1 MRMKMDV
8 IYTLAG
14 NIIDTNYENLPSEVV
29 KATKRLFMDGLGVG
43 LAGSAEAGVSEL
55 IDIVRDWDGRRES
68 TVWVYGDRLPCV
80 SAAQANATMIH
91 ALDYDDT
98 HDVAILHASSVA
110 VPTALAIA
118 EKLGGVDGKRLI
130 TAVALAVD
138 LAARLCLA
146 NKVSVFDRGWQYT
159 AIHGNFSAAAI
170 TGKLLGLDTETLV
183 SAFGLAYHQ
192 AGGNLQCIHD
202 GTLAK
207 RAGPG
212 FAARDGIMAALM
224 AQKGI
229 TGARN
234 VLQGR
239 DGLFNVYHRGDYN
252 PEVLTANLGE
262 KFEVVNLSFK
272 PYPCC
277 RNTNPPIDATL
288 TMVGEYNIKAEDVD
302 SVTIYVSKGAMKL
315 LGEPLSTKQNPSTTV
330 DAQFSI
336 PWAVA
341 SAIVKGKVGIAEF
354 TPQAIK
360 DKTVLAL
367 SNKVTPK
374 LDESLNRMGVSPAIV
389 EIKTKDG
396 KVYSKR
402 VDTPYGSPENPMSMD
417 AMAAKLRDCASY
429 AAKPLSQKNVEKL
442 IQLVSRLE
450 AVSDVEE
457 VVRLLV

>member
-1 MRMKMDV
+1 MKMDV

-55 IDIVRDWDGRRES
+55 IDIVRDWDGRKES
-68 TVWVYGDRLPCV
+68 TVWVYGDRLPCI

-138 LAARLCLA
+138 LASRLCLA

-170 TGKLLGLDTETLV
+170 TGKLLGLDKETLV

-212 FAARDGIMAALM
+212 FAARDGIMAVLM

-315 LGEPLSTKQNPSTTV
+315 LGEPLNTKQNPSTTV

-336 PWAVA
+336 PWTVA
-341 SAIVKGKVGIAEF
+341 SAIVQGKVGIAEL

-360 DKTVLAL
+360 NKAVLAL

-402 VDTPYGSPENPMSMD
+402 VDTPYGSPENPMNMD
-417 AMAAKLRDCASY
+417 AIAAKLRDCASY

-442 IQLVSRLE
+442 IQLVSQLE

>member
-1 MRMKMDV
+1 MDV

-55 IDIVRDWDGRRES
+55 IDIVRDWDGKRES

-288 TMVGEYNIKAEDVD
+288 ALVGEYNIKAEDVD

>member
-1 MRMKMDV
+1 MDA

-14 NIIDTNYENLPSEVV
+14 NIIDTNYENLPAEVV

-55 IDIVRDWDGRRES
+55 IDIVRDWDGRKES

-80 SAAQANATMIH
+80 SAAQANATMVH

-146 NKVSVFDRGWQYT
+146 NKVSVFDRGWHYT
-159 AIHGNFSAAAI
+159 VLHGNFSAAAI
-170 TGKLLGLDTETLV
+170 AGKLLGLDEETLV

-192 AGGNLQCIHD
+192 AGGNLQCLHD

-212 FAARDGIMAALM
+212 FAARNGIMAVLM

-229 TGARN
+229 TGAKN

-288 TMVGEYNIKAEDVD
+288 AMVGEYNIKAEDVD
-302 SVTIYVSKGAMKL
+302 SVTVYVGKGAMGL
-315 LGEPLSTKQNPSTTV
+315 VCEPLNTKQNPSTTV

-336 PWAVA
+336 PWTVA
-341 SAIVKGKVGIAEF
+341 SAIVQGKVGIAEF

-360 DKTVLAL
+360 DKAVLTL

-417 AMAAKLRDCASY
+417 AMAAKLRDCASH

-442 IQLVSRLE
+442 IQLVSQLE

>member
-1 MRMKMDV
+1 MDV

-43 LAGSAEAGVSEL
+43 LAGSVEAGVSEL

>member
-1 MRMKMDV
+1 
-8 IYTLAG
+8 
-14 NIIDTNYENLPSEVV
+14 
-29 KATKRLFMDGLGVG
+29 
-43 LAGSAEAGVSEL
+43 
-55 IDIVRDWDGRRES
+55 
-68 TVWVYGDRLPCV
+68 
-80 SAAQANATMIH
+80 
-91 ALDYDDT
+91 
-98 HDVAILHASSVA
+98 
-110 VPTALAIA
+110 
-118 EKLGGVDGKRLI
+118 
-130 TAVALAVD
+130 
-138 LAARLCLA
+138 
-146 NKVSVFDRGWQYT
+146 
-159 AIHGNFSAAAI
+159 
-170 TGKLLGLDTETLV
+170 
-183 SAFGLAYHQ
+183 
-192 AGGNLQCIHD
+192 
-202 GTLAK
+202 
-207 RAGPG
+207 
-212 FAARDGIMAALM
+212 
-224 AQKGI
+224 
-229 TGARN
+229 
-234 VLQGR
+234 
-239 DGLFNVYHRGDYN
+239 
-252 PEVLTANLGE
+252 
-262 KFEVVNLSFK
+262 
-272 PYPCC
+272 
-277 RNTNPPIDATL
+277 
-288 TMVGEYNIKAEDVD
+288 MVGEYNIKAEDVD

>member
-1 MRMKMDV
+1 MDV

-14 NIIDTNYENLPSEVV
+14 NIIDTNYENLPAEVV

-55 IDIVRDWDGRRES
+55 IDIVRDWDGRKES

-146 NKVSVFDRGWQYT
+146 NKVSVFDRGWHYT
-159 AIHGNFSAAAI
+159 VLHGNFSAAAI
-170 TGKLLGLDTETLV
+170 AGKLLGLDEETLV

-192 AGGNLQCIHD
+192 AGGNLQCLHD

-212 FAARDGIMAALM
+212 FAARNGIMAVLM

-288 TMVGEYNIKAEDVD
+288 AMVGEYNIKAEDVD
-302 SVTIYVSKGAMKL
+302 SVTVYVGKGAMGL
-315 LGEPLSTKQNPSTTV
+315 VCEPLNTKQNPSTTV

-336 PWAVA
+336 PWTVA
-341 SAIVKGKVGIAEF
+341 SAIVQGKVGIAEF

-360 DKTVLAL
+360 DKAVLTL

-417 AMAAKLRDCASY
+417 AIAAKLRDCASY

-442 IQLVSRLE
+442 IQLVSQLE

>member
-1 MRMKMDV
+1 MKMDV

-14 NIIDTNYENLPSEVV
+14 NIIDTNYENLPAEVV

-55 IDIVRDWDGRRES
+55 IDIVRDWDGKKES

-80 SAAQANATMIH
+80 SAAQANATMVH

-146 NKVSVFDRGWQYT
+146 NKVSVFDRGWHYT
-159 AIHGNFSAAAI
+159 VLHGNFSAAAI
-170 TGKLLGLDTETLV
+170 AGKLLGLDEETLV

-192 AGGNLQCIHD
+192 AGGNLQCLHD

-212 FAARDGIMAALM
+212 FAARNGIMAVLM

-229 TGARN
+229 TGAKN

-288 TMVGEYNIKAEDVD
+288 AMVGEYNIKAEDVD
-302 SVTIYVSKGAMKL
+302 SVTVYVGKGAMGL
-315 LGEPLSTKQNPSTTV
+315 VCEPLNTKQNPSTTV

-336 PWAVA
+336 PWTVA
-341 SAIVKGKVGIAEF
+341 SAIVQGKVGIAEF

-360 DKTVLAL
+360 DKAVLTL

-417 AMAAKLRDCASY
+417 AIAAKLRDCASY

-442 IQLVSRLE
+442 IQLVSQLE

>member
-1 MRMKMDV
+1 MDV

-68 TVWVYGDRLPCV
+68 TVWVYGDRLPCI

-138 LAARLCLA
+138 LASRLCLA

-170 TGKLLGLDTETLV
+170 TGKLLGLDKETLV

-212 FAARDGIMAALM
+212 FAARDGIMAVLM

-315 LGEPLSTKQNPSTTV
+315 LGEPLNTKQNPSTTV

-336 PWAVA
+336 PWTVA
-341 SAIVKGKVGIAEF
+341 SAIVQGKVGIAEL

-360 DKTVLAL
+360 NKAVLAL

-402 VDTPYGSPENPMSMD
+402 VDTPYGSPENPMNMD
-417 AMAAKLRDCASY
+417 AIAAKLRDCASY

-442 IQLVSRLE
+442 IQLVSQLE

>member
-1 MRMKMDV
+1 MKMDA

-14 NIIDTNYENLPSEVV
+14 NIIDTNYENLPAEVV

-55 IDIVRDWDGRRES
+55 IDIVRDWDGKKES

-80 SAAQANATMIH
+80 SAAQANATMVH

-146 NKVSVFDRGWQYT
+146 NKVSVFDRGWHYT
-159 AIHGNFSAAAI
+159 VLHGNFSAAAI
-170 TGKLLGLDTETLV
+170 AGKLLGLDEETLV

-192 AGGNLQCIHD
+192 AGGNLQCLHD

-212 FAARDGIMAALM
+212 FAARNGIMAVLM

-229 TGARN
+229 TGAKN

-288 TMVGEYNIKAEDVD
+288 AMVGEYNIKAEDVD
-302 SVTIYVSKGAMKL
+302 SVTVYVGKGAMGL
-315 LGEPLSTKQNPSTTV
+315 VCEPLNTKQNPSTTV

-336 PWAVA
+336 PWTVA
-341 SAIVKGKVGIAEF
+341 SAIVQGKVGIAEF

-360 DKTVLAL
+360 DKAVLTL

-396 KVYSKR
+396 KVYSQR

-417 AMAAKLRDCASY
+417 AMAAKLRDCASH

-442 IQLVSRLE
+442 IQLVSQLE

>member
-1 MRMKMDV
+1 MDV

-43 LAGSAEAGVSEL
+43 LAGSVEAGVSEL
-55 IDIVRDWDGRRES
+55 IDIVRDWDGKRES

-80 SAAQANATMIH
+80 SAAQANATMVH

-118 EKLGGVDGKRLI
+118 EKVGGVDGKRLI

-146 NKVSVFDRGWQYT
+146 NKVSVFDRGWQYS

-170 TGKLLGLDTETLV
+170 TGKLLGLDKETLV

-252 PEVLTANLGE
+252 PEALTANLGE

-288 TMVGEYNIKAEDVD
+288 ALVGEYNIKAEDVD

-315 LGEPLSTKQNPSTTV
+315 LGEPLNTKQNPSTTV

-374 LDESLNRMGVSPAIV
+374 LDESLNRMGVSPTIV

-396 KVYSKR
+396 KVYSKC

-442 IQLVSRLE
+442 IQLVSQLE